1 MALSRGMVI
10 RGFEPRVDNHGT
22 KKGRG
27 VKPLSKLCEDTLLGL
42 TSRVSIPLISFSR
55 HSLTLFNRRGI
66 VPLLCRD
73 APVGVVRLQ
82 P

>member
-42 TSRVSIPLISFSR
+42 TSRVYMCGSWDPIV
-55 HSLTLFNRRGI
+55 TARRSHL
-66 VPLLCRD
+66 VTESSHRTHF
-73 APVGVVRLQ
+73 
-82 P
+82 